1 MASAIKSIQLLHFP
15 QRIPALDKSKQP
27 QFPASRGAVYLAAGL
42 LLGFAAAY
50 IAHAPLTMGRVA
62 IIASF
67 GILFF
72 ANGLLSRKDGP
83 KGANPCI

>member
-1 MASAIKSIQLLHFP
+1 MASATKSILSAVSAQS
-15 QRIPALDKSKQP
+15 IPVLDKSTQP
-27 QFPASRGAVYLAAGL
+27 LYLSRGPSCLSAGL

-62 IIASF
+62 IIAAF
-67 GILFF
+67 GILFL
-72 ANGLLSRKDGP
+72 ANSLASPKRTL